1 MEMNS
6 QLGAS
11 LGGNELDEGNS
22 LSINM
27 GNKQNKNLFDD
38 ILKQAEN
45 NAKSEEDDI
54 NEDELEDEDS
64 EEDCVIKQEDMIVSY
79 YSNLLN
85 FIFSVQP
92 WKRSE
97 KLVEV
102 QR

>member
-85 FIFSVQP
+85 FISSVQP
-92 WKRSE
+92 
-97 KLVEV
+97 
-102 QR
+102 